1 MCCCPLCLDC
11 SRSSVGTVSCFP
23 GVVVSLVASVLL
35 SSVVLIA
42 AGLVLVTVGT
52 VSSLPGVVMS
62 LVASVLLSS
71 VILTAADLLLA
82 LLAVSLVL
90 WCP

>member
-1 MCCCPLCLDC
+1 M
-11 SRSSVGTVSCFP
+11 
-23 GVVVSLVASVLL
+23 LL
-35 SSVVLIA
+35 SSVVFSA
-42 AGLVLVTVGT
+42 ADPVLVTVGT
-52 VSSLPGVVMS
+52 VSSLPGAVMS